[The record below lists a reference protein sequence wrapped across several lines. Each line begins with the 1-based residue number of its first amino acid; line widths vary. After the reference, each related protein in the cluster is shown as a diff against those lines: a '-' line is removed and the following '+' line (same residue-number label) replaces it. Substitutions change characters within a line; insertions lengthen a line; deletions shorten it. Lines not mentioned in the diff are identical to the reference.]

1 MFSVD
6 GSIVLITGAARGM
19 GLLYAQRAVAEGA
32 RAVVLWDVDA
42 ELLKTVAAE
51 LGPTAHPYVVDVSS
65 REAIVDAAAG
75 VLADVGVPD
84 LLINNAGIVRGKL
97 FVEHDQEADIALT
110 MAINTLAPM
119 HLTRELLPAMLQGG
133 RAGRI
138 VNIASAAGLVSNPRM
153 SVYASSKWA
162 LIGWSDSLRLE
173 LQATPIAVTT
183 VCPSYITTGMFAGA
197 KGPRFTPLMAPETVV
212 AKVWRA
218 MLRGR
223 PILMMPAM
231 VHVAKVVRGI
241 LPIRAWDVVGGR
253 WFRIYHSMD
262 EFTGR

>member
-1 MFSVD
+1 MP
-6 GSIVLITGAARGM
+6 
-19 GLLYAQRAVAEGA
+19 
-32 RAVVLWDVDA
+32 DV
-42 ELLKTVAAE
+42 
-51 LGPTAHPYVVDVSS
+51 
-65 REAIVDAAAG
+65 
-75 VLADVGVPD
+75 
-84 LLINNAGIVRGKL
+84 LINNAGIVRGKL

-173 LQATPIAVTT
+173 AAGHSDRRDDSVPELHHDGDVRRGEG
-183 VCPSYITTGMFAGA
+183 PSLHAAHGAGDGRRQGLA
-197 KGPRFTPLMAPETVV
+197 SDAPRPPDPHDARDGARREG
-212 AKVWRA
+212 VWG
-218 MLRGR
+218 L
-223 PILMMPAM
+223 
-231 VHVAKVVRGI
+231 